1 MSYSEFSP
9 QLSLGNSSHC
19 LRSPPNL
26 TVTKQE
32 SVASVTQ
39 SISAE
44 GPRYLQGP
52 REGLFHL
59 RTGNLGGE

>member
-9 QLSLGNSSHC
+9 QLSSGNSSHC

-26 TVTKQE
+26 TVTEQE
-32 SVASVTQ
+32 CVTPMTQ

-44 GPRYLQGP
+44 GPRYFQGP